1 MWILSESVLAYFFTA
16 PLIFHLIGI
25 IIHLFVRTP
34 ATMGVNGKKDHVPV
48 PMDKLAMAKQMA
60 AKLTAKTATIN
71 KSEVSF
77 VITIVINDNFD
88 LSHRWRRRQKVLCEG
103 QEGLLD
109 RASLLNLLQVSW
121 LANL

>member
-1 MWILSESVLAYFFTA
+1 MRIVMTSRSSTIVRNQNIYSPLFFLFTA

-25 IIHLFVRTP
+25 LDNHHSPLHRTP

-77 VITIVINDNFD
+77 VTIC
-88 LSHRWRRRQKVLCEG
+88 Q
-103 QEGLLD
+103 
-109 RASLLNLLQVSW
+109 LQP
-121 LANL
+121 